1 MELSHQHEV
10 AKLITLVSVN
20 ALILVYYSYSIFLPF
35 SVLY

>member
-10 AKLITLVSVN
+10 AKLIILVSVSV
-20 ALILVYYSYSIFLPF
+20 LLLVCYSYSIFLPF